1 MKILLSPLLLFSL
14 PVFAQNSLELNH
26 TVTVERMCT
35 ISTVQHMVFPTV
47 TLNSVNTQSTA
58 QGIVQILCTKGS
70 YYVNV
75 SGGNNGTVTYT
86 KDTLNNNPLN
96 QLHYFSCNRAMKNG
110 AHSLP
115 YDILVGEGNDAG
127 YPNTGDTLSIGFY
140 TFGPPTLSTAVYNE
154 SAAAACNNPIA
165 YHSNLQFK
173 DNVPQNLIIRGRM
186 TPPKGVRTGV
196 YSDNISVIVR
206 F

>member
-1 MKILLSPLLLFSL
+1 MKKIILLLLLIAPS
-14 PVFAQNSLELNH
+14 VYAQSSDITNTS
-26 TVTVERMCT
+26 TVVRSCT
-35 ISTVQHMVFPTV
+35 ISTVQHMIFPPV
-47 TLNSVNTQSTA
+47 MVNSVNTQSTA
-58 QGIVQILCTKGS
+58 QGVVQILCTKGS

-86 KDTLNNNPLN
+86 KDTLNNNPST
-96 QLHYFSCNRAMKNG
+96 QLHYFSCNRAMTNG
-110 AHSLP
+110 AQRLP
-115 YDILVGEGNDAG
+115 YEILVGEGKDAG
-127 YPNTGDTLSIGFY
+127 YPNTGETLNIGYY

-165 YHSNLQFK
+165 YHSNLQFQE
-173 DNVPQNLIIRGRM
+173 NVPKNLTIRGRM